1 QRLIREQVVAL
12 TGQRYLDGYSN
23 DEEQFK
29 ALMDAGIAF
38 GKQYNLTPG
47 VALTAEQMAL
57 LTGDIVWLV
66 NTTVTLPD
74 GSTQTVQVPQ
84 VYARV
89 KPGDVNS
96 AGALIAG
103 RDMVMKL
110 DGDLFNSGKLA
121 GKQTVQ
127 LSAENIHNQAGT
139 IQGANVSLTARTD
152 INSTGGLLQ
161 ATDSL
166 LAMAGRDINLTTTTR
181 TAQSDA
187 GQNHFERTSIDSVAG
202 VYVQND
208 QGRLV
213 LQAGRDMN
221 LTAATVVNQGKD
233 SLTQLSAG
241 RDMTLSTVTT
251 SAQDN
256 ITWDK
261 NNRLSQGVTQSTG
274 STLAGN
280 GDVTLTAGRD
290 MTSQAASLS
299 AQKGLALMAG
309 HDVTLTGAQNTS
321 SLDEYH
327 KVTGSS
333 GMLSKTTTTT
343 HDVTDRR
350 TMTGSELN
358 GDTVS
363 IGAGHNLNVTGS
375 SVAGDNRVSLAAGN
389 NLSIGTLTESN
400 RETHLKQEKKSG
412 LMSSG
417 GVGFSVG
424 SQSLKVTDTAT
435 DTTQKGSTVGS
446 VHGDVSL
453 QAGNRLTVNG
463 SDLIAGRDMALSGKE
478 VSITAATD
486 QHVQAHTVEQ
496 KTSGLTLAL
505 SGTAGSALNT
515 TVDTVQ
521 AAKSAGNSRLEALQG
536 VKAALSGAQAVQA
549 GRLADV
555 QGADA
560 GNNNTVG
567 ISLSYGSQSSKSEQ
581 QSEQTVAKGSTLTAG
596 NNLSIQATG
605 SGVKGVDGDLTIQ
618 GSQIKAGNNILL
630 QANRDVNLVSA
641 ENTSKLEGKNTSSG
655 GSVGVGV
662 GVGSGGWGIS
672 VSASANQGKGSEKG
686 NGTTHTETTVDAGKQ
701 LTIISGRDTTL
712 TGAQAGGETVKV
724 DAGRHLTLTSEQDS
738 DRYDSKQQNA
748 SAGGSFTFGSMSGS
762 ASVSLSRDKM
772 HSNYDSVQEQ
782 TGIFA
787 GRGGFDVTTGQHTQL
802 NGAVIASTATADKNR
817 LDTGTLG
824 FSDIENRADFKTEH
838 QSAGLSTGGS
848 VAGNFLGNMANN
860 LLVGANH
867 EGHAD
872 STTQSAVSAGNITI
886 RDTQSQKQD
895 VADLNRDAAH
905 ANQTLSPIFD
915 REKEQQRLQQ
925 AQLIGE
931 IGNQVADIA
940 RTEGQIA
947 GEKAK
952 RDPAALNQARAELE
966 AAGKPFTEQDV
977 AQRAYNNGMA
987 ASGFGTGGKYQ
998 QAIQAAT
1005 AAVQGLAGGNL
1016 SAALAGGAAPYIAE
1030 IIKQTTPDGAGRV
1043 AAHAVVNAALAVA
1056 QGKNALAGAAGAATG
1071 EVVGMIATQMY
1082 GKPVSELSET
1092 EKQTVS
1098 TLATVAAG
1106 LAGGLVG
1113 DSGVSAVAGAQSGK
1127 TTVENNALSFGDGFE
1142 SNAAAATSWN
1152 KYAVDNN
1159 LTPEQTQAGLDK
1171 IAKGDMPDSTN
1182 ITKVIVDGYQDG
1194 VMIAG
1199 AWYLG
1204 PAASAGKVLGGG
1216 LLGLAA
1222 NSGYQVY
1229 DLNQPQNANK
1239 SWDYLGSATS
1249 FTTGMMAPGRGVLA
1263 NTGIA
1268 MGGAFF
1274 TDGPNTASL
1283 AGAGIGAGLGG
1294 AFGKYAPTAVGKILG
1309 NDPVPGFIYELGG
1322 GAVSEFTNGI
1332 IKDFNN
1338 PQVPEKKEN
1347 K

>member
-1 QRLIREQVVAL
+1 
-12 TGQRYLDGYSN
+12 
-23 DEEQFK
+23 
-29 ALMDAGIAF
+29 
-38 GKQYNLTPG
+38 
-47 VALTAEQMAL
+47 
-57 LTGDIVWLV
+57 
-66 NTTVTLPD
+66 
-74 GSTQTVQVPQ
+74 
-84 VYARV
+84 
-89 KPGDVNS
+89 
-96 AGALIAG
+96 
-103 RDMVMKL
+103 
-110 DGDLFNSGKLA
+110 
-121 GKQTVQ
+121 
-127 LSAENIHNQAGT
+127 
-139 IQGANVSLTARTD
+139 
-152 INSTGGLLQ
+152 
-161 ATDSL
+161 
-166 LAMAGRDINLTTTTR
+166 
-181 TAQSDA
+181 
-187 GQNHFERTSIDSVAG
+187 
-202 VYVQND
+202 
-208 QGRLV
+208 
-213 LQAGRDMN
+213 
-221 LTAATVVNQGKD
+221 
-233 SLTQLSAG
+233 
-241 RDMTLSTVTT
+241 
-251 SAQDN
+251 
-256 ITWDK
+256 
-261 NNRLSQGVTQSTG
+261 
-274 STLAGN
+274 
-280 GDVTLTAGRD
+280 
-290 MTSQAASLS
+290 
-299 AQKGLALMAG
+299 
-309 HDVTLTGAQNTS
+309 
-321 SLDEYH
+321 
-327 KVTGSS
+327 
-333 GMLSKTTTTT
+333 
-343 HDVTDRR
+343 
-350 TMTGSELN
+350 
-358 GDTVS
+358 
-363 IGAGHNLNVTGS
+363 
-375 SVAGDNRVSLAAGN
+375 
-389 NLSIGTLTESN
+389 
-400 RETHLKQEKKSG
+400 
-412 LMSSG
+412 
-417 GVGFSVG
+417 
-424 SQSLKVTDTAT
+424 
-435 DTTQKGSTVGS
+435 
-446 VHGDVSL
+446 
-453 QAGNRLTVNG
+453 
-463 SDLIAGRDMALSGKE
+463 
-478 VSITAATD
+478 
-486 QHVQAHTVEQ
+486 
-496 KTSGLTLAL
+496 
-505 SGTAGSALNT
+505 
-515 TVDTVQ
+515 
-521 AAKSAGNSRLEALQG
+521 
-536 VKAALSGAQAVQA
+536 
-549 GRLADV
+549 GRLADA

-686 NGTTHTETTVDAGKQ
+686 NGTTHTETTVDAGNR

-762 ASVSLSRDKM
+762 ASVNLSRDKM

-895 VADLNRDAAH
+895 VADLKRDAAH

-1016 SAALAGGAAPYIAE
+1016 SAALAGGAAPYLAE
-1030 IIKQTTPDGAGRV
+1030 VVKTMTTDPVTGEVNKAANV
-1043 AAHAVVNAALAVA
+1043 TAHAVVNAALAVA
-1056 QGKNALAGAAGAATG
+1056 QGNNALAGAAGAATG
-1071 EVVGMIATQMY
+1071 EMVGMIATQMY
-1082 GKPVSELSET
+1082 DKPVSELSET

-1113 DSGVSAVAGAQSGK
+1113 DSGASAVAGALSGK
-1127 TTVENNALSFGDGFE
+1127 TTVENNYLSSKQIDAWSAEMKSCQAKGGDCGGIIKKYEELSTAQQKQLISDCAASPATCQQKYGDVLTDSLAVKQAIDRALGEDIPIKMVYDLT
-1142 SNAAAATSWN
+1142 ATFAQQMQAEGVVATN
-1152 KYAVDNN
+1152 KVSEALQEEYGLDEV
-1159 LTPEQTQAGLDK
+1159 QAG
-1171 IAKGDMPDSTN
+1171 
-1182 ITKVIVDGYQDG
+1182 IV
-1194 VMIAG
+1194 AS
-1199 AWYLG
+1199 A
-1204 PAASAGKVLGGG
+1204 AASAFGGISKVKGNSQPKIEQILKPEKNWETARNKALDLVGNLGADSKPVIGRLEVSAGNGKVIGRQSSDGKVG
-1216 LLGLAA
+1216 WR
-1222 NSGYQVY
+1222 VDY
-1229 DLNQPQNANK
+1229 DPEKGTHINI
-1239 SWDYLGSATS
+1239 WDYSQGKGPGKAVKQVIPFEGNEKS
-1249 FTTGMMAPGRGVLA
+1249 FET
-1263 NTGIA
+1263 
-1268 MGGAFF
+1268 
-1274 TDGPNTASL
+1274 
-1283 AGAGIGAGLGG
+1283 
-1294 AFGKYAPTAVGKILG
+1294 ILKQL
-1309 NDPVPGFIYELGG
+1309 NR
-1322 GAVSEFTNGI
+1322 
-1332 IKDFNN
+1332 
-1338 PQVPEKKEN
+1338 
-1347 K
+1347 

>member
-1 QRLIREQVVAL
+1 ELS
-12 TGQRYLDGYSN
+12 GG
-23 DEEQFK
+23 
-29 ALMDAGIAF
+29 
-38 GKQYNLTPG
+38 
-47 VALTAEQMAL
+47 
-57 LTGDIVWLV
+57 
-66 NTTVTLPD
+66 TVT
-74 GSTQTVQVPQ
+74 
-84 VYARV
+84 
-89 KPGDVNS
+89 
-96 AGALIAG
+96 
-103 RDMVMKL
+103 
-110 DGDLFNSGKLA
+110 
-121 GKQTVQ
+121 
-127 LSAENIHNQAGT
+127 
-139 IQGANVSLTARTD
+139 
-152 INSTGGLLQ
+152 
-161 ATDSL
+161 
-166 LAMAGRDINLTTTTR
+166 
-181 TAQSDA
+181 
-187 GQNHFERTSIDSVAG
+187 
-202 VYVQND
+202 
-208 QGRLV
+208 
-213 LQAGRDMN
+213 
-221 LTAATVVNQGKD
+221 
-233 SLTQLSAG
+233 
-241 RDMTLSTVTT
+241 
-251 SAQDN
+251 
-256 ITWDK
+256 
-261 NNRLSQGVTQSTG
+261 
-274 STLAGN
+274 
-280 GDVTLTAGRD
+280 
-290 MTSQAASLS
+290 
-299 AQKGLALMAG
+299 
-309 HDVTLTGAQNTS
+309 
-321 SLDEYH
+321 
-327 KVTGSS
+327 
-333 GMLSKTTTTT
+333 
-343 HDVTDRR
+343 
-350 TMTGSELN
+350 
-358 GDTVS
+358 
-363 IGAGHNLNVTGS
+363 IGAGHNLNVAGS
-375 SVAGDNRVSLAAGN
+375 SVVGDNRVSLAAGN

-424 SQSLKVTDTAT
+424 SQSLKVTDAAT

-486 QHVQAHTVEQ
+486 QHVQTHTVEQ

-515 TVDTVQ
+515 TVETVQ

-549 GRLADV
+549 GRLAEA
-555 QGADA
+555 QGNQKE
-560 GNNNTVG
+560 NNNTVG

-618 GSQIKAGNNILL
+618 GSQIKAGNNVLL

-762 ASVSLSRDKM
+762 ASVNLSRDKM

-824 FSDIENRADFKTEH
+824 FSDTENRADFKTEH

-1030 IIKQTTPDGAGRV
+1030 IIKQTTPEGAGRV
-1043 AAHAVVNAALAVA
+1043 AAHAVVNAALSLA

-1113 DSGVSAVAGAQSGK
+1113 DSGASAVAGAQSGK

-1222 NSGYQVY
+1222 NSGYQIY

-1249 FTTGMMAPGRGVLA
+1249 FTTGMMAPDRGVLA

-1338 PQVPEKKEN
+1338 PQAPEKKEN